1 MTALARTPLLV
12 FMLGSLTAF
21 APMSIDMYLPAL
33 PELQRALLTDPAH
46 LQLTLASFFA
56 AFAIGQLFYG
66 PLADRFGRKPPLYF
80 GIGLFAITSLACM
93 WVSTVETLIAL
104 RFVQALGAC
113 AGVVIARAVVR
124 DSFDGAEASRM
135 YAAMMLVM
143 GVAPMVAPM
152 LGGQLLVWFGWHSIF
167 GMLALYGSLVLWL
180 LHNKLPETLA
190 VADRQPLRLGHS
202 LKAYGSLL
210 KSHQFRGF
218 ALTSS
223 VSMAGLYAFIA
234 ASPFVFMVY
243 FGLDAQQYGFLF
255 GANAFCL
262 IMATQVNSRILDRWT
277 PRTVL
282 QRSLILQMIAGSCFG
297 LLAMTGWGGFWAL
310 IAPLAIYTACL
321 GFVLPNATILAL
333 QPFKQQAGTASALY
347 GTIGSVSGAIA
358 ASVVSALQGQNAAVL
373 GGVIAV
379 CGIAACLRSRFL
391 PDGLEQATPVA

>member
-33 PELQRALLTDPAH
+33 PELQKSLLTDPAH

-80 GIGLFAITSLACM
+80 GIALFSLTSLACM
-93 WVSTVETLIAL
+93 WVTTVETLIAL
-104 RFVQALGAC
+104 RFIQALGAC

-124 DSFDGAEASRM
+124 DSFDGVEASRM

-152 LGGQLLVWFGWHSIF
+152 LGGQLLLWFGWHSIF
-167 GMLALYGSLVLWL
+167 GMLALYGGLVLFL
-180 LHNKLPETLA
+180 MHKKLPETLA
-190 VADRQPLRLGHS
+190 IADRQPLRLGFS
-202 LKAYGSLL
+202 LRAYGSLL
-210 KSHQFRGF
+210 MAHQFRGF

-223 VSMAGLYAFIA
+223 LSMSGLYAFIA

-243 FGLDAQQYGFLF
+243 FGLDVQQYGLLF

-262 IMATQVNSRILDRWT
+262 IMATQINSRVLDRWS
-277 PRTVL
+277 PLTVL
-282 QRSLILQMIAGSCFG
+282 KRSLLLQMLAGSCFG
-297 LLAMTGWGGFWAL
+297 VLAYTGWGGFWAL
-310 IAPLAIYTACL
+310 IAPLALYTGCL

-333 QPFKQQAGTASALY
+333 GPYKHQAGTASALY

-358 ASVVSALQGQNAAVL
+358 ASLVSVLQSDNAMVL
-373 GGVIAV
+373 GAVIAV
-379 CGIAACLRSRFL
+379 CGISACLRSRFL
-391 PDGLEQATPVA
+391 PQRIQQTSAVA